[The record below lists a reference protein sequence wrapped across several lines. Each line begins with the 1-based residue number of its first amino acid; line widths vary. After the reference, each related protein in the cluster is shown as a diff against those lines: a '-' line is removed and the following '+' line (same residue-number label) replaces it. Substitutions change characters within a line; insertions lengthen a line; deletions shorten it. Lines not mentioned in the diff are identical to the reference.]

1 MKRLLIGL
9 LLVAILASGCTA
21 QKVYKVAPL
30 PTATTTTAALTWND
44 VANLPVGSEVELT
57 GYSS

>member
-30 PTATTTTAALTWND
+30 PTATIFTLI
-44 VANLPVGSEVELT
+44 E
-57 GYSS
+57 